1 MSYVRQLLHSAAAQG
16 NRLTRSYYLR
26 FQYTCNSV
34 LHRRAIMNKVVLS
47 LQSTDICTRP
57 TWYRLI
63 EISSAIFNLSNHSFS
78 TSCFMCN
85 VFLFRCSSLTWGITV
100 QNVCHNSLKRI
111 EISPKQIEVPEFQ
124 LETSRIHFYL
134 WL

>member
-34 LHRRAIMNKVVLS
+34 LHRRAIINKVVHS

-57 TWYRLI
+57 TWYHLI
-63 EISSAIFNLSNHSFS
+63 EISFAIFNLSNHSFS

-85 VFLFRCSSLTWGITV
+85 VFLFECSSLTWGVTV

-124 LETSRIHFYL
+124 LETSGIHFYL